1 MYVFYCIYFLGYMPY
16 MPGQYW
22 LYLSPEGSEK
32 TSFQFSKNSFPIDR
46 VIINLDCYIWEI
58 EFIRKNTS
66 LQ

>member
-1 MYVFYCIYFLGYMPY
+1 MPY